1 MSVASSGS
9 SDELQRLARH
19 KRRSNEVGVALGPE
33 MISFFKHA
41 VEKRHTKL
49 SKIAECWG
57 VLVPETLVDH
67 CSLESF
73 SRGSLTVIVDSSS
86 HLYELKQLLLAGL
99 QQQLFLACKS
109 TGLKKINLR
118 PGRWYEGDNR
128 HKLRF

>member
-1 MSVASSGS
+1 MSFASSGS

-57 VLVPETLVDH
+57 RVVPELLNDANMNTLVEI
-67 CSLESF
+67 S
-73 SRGSLTVIVDSSS
+73 GI
-86 HLYELKQLLLAGL
+86 
-99 QQQLFLACKS
+99 
-109 TGLKKINLR
+109 
-118 PGRWYEGDNR
+118 
-128 HKLRF
+128 RFTEEAIG

>member
-1 MSVASSGS
+1 MSFASSGS

-86 HLYELKQLLLAGL
+86 HLYELKQ
-99 QQQLFLACKS
+99 
-109 TGLKKINLR
+109 TG
-118 PGRWYEGDNR
+118 GRWRVCVVLDV
-128 HKLRF
+128 